1 MRSNSKVLEHAAK
14 VAMITE
20 SERNLLCRAF
30 SIPREK
36 TVVIPHLVDDVFFTA
51 SSDVWLR
58 ERGDNP
64 FLLCVGWVQKRKNQL
79 LLARAANAAKLP
91 LVLIGPPLPTEE
103 AYAAEVGE
111 LMKENKKFGGAWIMG
126 LAQSDPLLISAHRA
140 CRAFVLLSEAETQ
153 PLSVLQA
160 MAAQRPV
167 LLGKSFYTK
176 SEPFSSLP
184 QVNLGSFEEIRE
196 ALLTVWG
203 KGTVHPL
210 SDQHRPKYIIS
221 ELLKLYRSVLD
232 PCP

>member
-1 MRSNSKVLEHAAK
+1 MRSNSKVLENAAK

-20 SERNLLCRAF
+20 SERDLLCRAF

-51 SSDVWLR
+51 SSDVWHR
-58 ERGDNP
+58 ERGDSP
-64 FLLCVGWVQKRKNQL
+64 FLLCVGWIQKRKNQL

-91 LVLIGPPLPTEE
+91 LVLIGPPLPTEK

-111 LMKENKKFGGAWIMG
+111 LMKENKKYGGAWIMG
-126 LAQSDPLLISAHRA
+126 LSQTDPLLISAHRA

-160 MAAQRPV
+160 MAAKRPV
-167 LLGKSFYTK
+167 LLGKSFYTN

-184 QVNLGSFEEIRE
+184 QVNLDSFEEIRE
-196 ALLTVWG
+196 ALLKIWENG
-203 KGTVHPL
+203 PIFPL
-210 SDQHRPKYIIS
+210 SEQHRTKYIVS
-221 ELLKLYRSVLD
+221 ELLKLYRSVLV
-232 PCP
+232 PSP